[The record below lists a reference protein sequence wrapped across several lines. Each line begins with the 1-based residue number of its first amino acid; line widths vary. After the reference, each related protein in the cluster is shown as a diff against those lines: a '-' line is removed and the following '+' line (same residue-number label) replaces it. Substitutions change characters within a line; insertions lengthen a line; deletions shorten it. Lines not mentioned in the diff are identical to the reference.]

1 MAAEETTD
9 DSTSL
14 TLDAEHKTVKISGKK
29 TAEII
34 AILSLVAMVWM
45 GWVIFTHSAEAKTGV
60 ERLNDAM
67 ERMVQSQV
75 QATCLLGFTESERG
89 QRRQWCEDL
98 ARASRPR

>member
-1 MAAEETTD
+1 MEEAD

-14 TLDAEHKTVKISGKK
+14 TLDAEHKTVKITGKK

-34 AILSLVAMVWM
+34 AILSLVTMVWM
-45 GWVIFTHSAEAKTGV
+45 GWVLYSHSTEAKAGV
-60 ERLNDAM
+60 DRLNDAI

-75 QATCLLGFTESERG
+75 QATCLLGFVESERG

-98 ARASRPR
+98 ARASRR